1 MYLLSFSSGIM
12 ISHEVFVLF
21 LIFWVLNDSMIALRF
36 LLLSTVLMS
45 EYYSGLEKIEYMK
58 LDEKSEAQNVD
69 HISEFQ

>member
-1 MYLLSFSSGIM
+1 
-12 ISHEVFVLF
+12 
-21 LIFWVLNDSMIALRF
+21 MIALRF